1 MNDKHKLI
9 PKRRFKEFE
18 NADAWEQRKLKEI
31 GEIQTGNTPP
41 TTDPQNYSE
50 DGMLWVTPTDIE
62 ELVITKTAKRISEF
76 GKKKARIASK
86 GSILV
91 TCIASIGKNTLLR
104 EDAAFNQQINSITPN
119 GEYDSYFLLTQSFK
133 ISEKMANSAAAATMQ
148 IVNKSQFSNL
158 DTILPIYTE
167 QVEIGR
173 LFLYLD
179 NLITLHQRK
188 LNKLEEIKSA
198 YLAEMFPIQG
208 EFKPKRRF
216 SGFKEDWNWSALKEI
231 GNTFTGLS
239 GKTKEDFGHGEAKFI
254 TYMNVY
260 SNPISDLNGLEN
272 IEIDKKQFEVKYG
285 DVLFTTSS
293 ETPEEV
299 GMSSVWLGNEEDVY
313 LNSFCFGFRPSVD
326 IDKYY
331 LAFMLRSVSIRK
343 KFQLLAQGISRY
355 NISKNKVMEMSI
367 PLPCIDEQK
376 KIGLLFKNIEQTI
389 HSQKET
395 VEKLIN
401 LKNAYLNEMFV

>member
-41 TTDPQNYSE
+41 TTDSQNYSE

>member
-1 MNDKHKLI
+1 MNDKHILI

-18 NADAWEQRKLKEI
+18 NADAWEQRKLS
-31 GEIQTGNTPP
+31 
-41 TTDPQNYSE
+41 D
-50 DGMLWVTPTDIE
+50 
-62 ELVITKTAKRISEF
+62 
-76 GKKKARIASK
+76 
-86 GSILV
+86 
-91 TCIASIGKNTLLR
+91 ASIINPKSEIPTSFKYVDLESVLGTSLLGYKIESKESAPSRAQRVAKKGDIFYQTVRPYQKNNYYFCLD
-104 EDAAFNQQINSITPN
+104 EDDYVFSTGYAQIRPNCSGLFLFTYLQLDDFVLTVLNNCTGTSYPAINSKV
-119 GEYDSYFLLTQSFK
+119 L
-133 ISEKMANSAAAATMQ
+133 
-148 IVNKSQFSNL
+148 SNL
-158 DTILPIYTE
+158 QIRTPQIQE
-167 QVEIGR
+167 QEKIGDFFNS
-173 LFLYLD
+173 LE

-216 SGFKEDWNWSALKEI
+216 SGFKEDWNWSALKVI

-272 IEIDKKQFEVKYG
+272 IEIDKKQFQVKYG